1 MQLGIGGHGAPRT
14 VPLLPLDF
22 QKALPMTAI
31 VRALILLLLLAG
43 GTAVR
48 AQNLLTNGN
57 FEAGLAG
64 WSTWTAPPGFWDG
77 TWIHSNDCDI
87 WVPTQCP
94 FGGAGM
100 SHAQK
105 KGSGAGNAHGGL
117 FQTVAVT
124 PGRVYRLRG
133 AWCYSQNPV
142 DLLHRAATGFGRP
155 PAASAGG

>member
-1 MQLGIGGHGAPRT
+1 
-14 VPLLPLDF
+14 
-22 QKALPMTAI
+22 MTAI

-57 FEAGLAG
+57 FDAGLAG

-94 FGGAGM
+94 FGGAGTTLIAAERTGRRAHLIEIDPGYVDVTVQRWERLTGKKAVRM
-100 SHAQK
+100 SRANN
-105 KGSGAGNAHGGL
+105 SDDSAV
-117 FQTVAVT
+117 QTSCAPQAPERT
-124 PGRVYRLRG
+124 LPDER
-133 AWCYSQNPV
+133 
-142 DLLHRAATGFGRP
+142 
-155 PAASAGG
+155 